1 MSDKIKK
8 HLSDCCNA
16 PLKIISADE
25 GTSHYEC
32 EKCGKSCNDIY
43 YYNTEEC
50 KIPNVPVFERQDK
63 IEQEIGKIVEETLR
77 FINKPFMSFTEDTE
91 EDRKTKLFIIEKKR
105 QEIKLKSIADFIE
118 KKLNHISQLSRE
130 EERDRIREIF
140 EKDKI
145 IYCTLHTSND
155 AYELCDVCSLGKKIK
170 DRILQTLTAKQDE

>member
-43 YYNTEEC
+43 YYDTEG
-50 KIPNVPVFERQDK
+50 DK
-63 IEQEIGKIVEETLR
+63 IKQEVISSKEEFYKR
-77 FINKPFMSFTEDTE
+77 FVVSESSAEFNDKGELEWCKD
-91 EDRKTKLFIIEKKR
+91 DL
-105 QEIKLKSIADFIE
+105 LIADYIDGKTLTAKHIWEFIE
-118 KKLNHISQLSRE
+118 KKLTQFSQLSRE

-140 EKDKI
+140 KKDKI
-145 IYCTLHTSND
+145 IYCTLHTSNN